1 MHSTEFN
8 SLTRTVNSLLFE
20 RSSINES
27 LSKLTNFTEQLSV
40 SIGLNGLPL
49 NDIHEQSMSKGEDIQ
64 GRSAS
69 TSAAPSTQLQMVLPP
84 TSSNVHPSASQRTLF
99 TRVLRDG
106 TIVDDAGN
114 KLGHRPAPLTLSG
127 SRQSRPL
134 AKRKRGNSASR
145 RIQKRATERERDRV
159 GAHAEYTKIYN
170 GQTVQHVFRT
180 HLGLYIIK
188 LHHLLSNAEFPTVI
202 LDQMFLWNDL
212 KANRKLTMQKD
223 QARYW
228 LNKEIQIRKDAL
240 KTNWKD
246 NIPDY
251 RKPQDVVTRPG
262 ILSGRPTPTL
272 GWQPIDC
279 FYMSVEEKDEDLV
292 YLSKIYRSPAIIRSQ
307 MENAWLWGRHLWNE
321 TAMERFKDI
330 PDYKER
336 VRRGISLE
344 RDTRKLLEN
353 YELDSI
359 EFAPECFPELQPQE
373 EL

>member
-1 MHSTEFN
+1 
-8 SLTRTVNSLLFE
+8 
-20 RSSINES
+20 
-27 LSKLTNFTEQLSV
+27 
-40 SIGLNGLPL
+40 
-49 NDIHEQSMSKGEDIQ
+49 
-64 GRSAS
+64 
-69 TSAAPSTQLQMVLPP
+69 
-84 TSSNVHPSASQRTLF
+84 
-99 TRVLRDG
+99 
-106 TIVDDAGN
+106 
-114 KLGHRPAPLTLSG
+114 
-127 SRQSRPL
+127 
-134 AKRKRGNSASR
+134 
-145 RIQKRATERERDRV
+145 
-159 GAHAEYTKIYN
+159 
-170 GQTVQHVFRT
+170 
-180 HLGLYIIK
+180 
-188 LHHLLSNAEFPTVI
+188 
-202 LDQMFLWNDL
+202 MFLWNDL

-251 RKPQDVVTRPG
+251 RKPQDGVTRPG

-292 YLSKIYRSPAIIRSQ
+292 YLSKIYRSPVIIRSQ

-321 TAMERFKDI
+321 TAMGIFKDI

-359 EFAPECFPELQPQE
+359 EFAPECFPELQSQE
-373 EL
+373 GL